1 MHSPSTGRQVKRSRL
16 CGAHV
21 ARYECGSED
30 VSPRRW
36 QFSIGQMLI
45 ATAMLAA
52 VCGMSLLAVRFY
64 KDNNSLGLA
73 IAVFAIPV
81 LLTGTAAVFSRSR
94 IEPLLQG
101 VFAGLFLAC
110 VASQSKLWFELSPVP
125 LLALIVLH
133 FVYATRHTSEQ
144 VSRRRQVWVFCLSAA
159 ACGLVLL
166 MWLPLIPDA
175 RGQNDLLFHG
185 GYFDRRNCLADYLV
199 GHCHRNQ
206 TDFLDVAVRGLI
218 AIIVARL
225 PIAVYARSRNGYCCR
240 FTLPNFNYGA

>member
-1 MHSPSTGRQVKRSRL
+1 MTHDT
-16 CGAHV
+16 
-21 ARYECGSED
+21 ECGSED
-30 VSPRRW
+30 VSPCRW

-175 RGQNDLLFHG
+175 HAGKTIYCFMEAISTDVIVWPATLLAIAIAI
-185 GYFDRRNCLADYLV
+185 R
-199 GHCHRNQ
+199 Q
-206 TDFLDVAVRGLI
+206 TFSTWRRGLI
-218 AIIVARL
+218 AIIVARSADRRVRAHAMVIVVGL
-225 PIAVYARSRNGYCCR
+225 LCQ
-240 FTLPNFNYGA
+240 L